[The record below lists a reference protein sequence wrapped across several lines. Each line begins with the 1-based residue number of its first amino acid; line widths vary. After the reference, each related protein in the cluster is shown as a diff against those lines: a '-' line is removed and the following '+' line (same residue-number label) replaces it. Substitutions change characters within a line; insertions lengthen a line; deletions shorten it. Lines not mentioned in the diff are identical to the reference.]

1 MGNTCL
7 AIKPLGADWN
17 TKLLKA
23 ECIHRTTLASIMIA
37 SLAVREGYPVREAF
51 IWKYVEL
58 VQKKV
63 EAQRA
68 HVRLFGSLARW
79 ALASASSSN
88 MRPRL
93 EGQ

>member
-51 IWKYVEL
+51 I
-58 VQKKV
+58 
-63 EAQRA
+63 
-68 HVRLFGSLARW
+68 
-79 ALASASSSN
+79 
-88 MRPRL
+88 
-93 EGQ
+93 